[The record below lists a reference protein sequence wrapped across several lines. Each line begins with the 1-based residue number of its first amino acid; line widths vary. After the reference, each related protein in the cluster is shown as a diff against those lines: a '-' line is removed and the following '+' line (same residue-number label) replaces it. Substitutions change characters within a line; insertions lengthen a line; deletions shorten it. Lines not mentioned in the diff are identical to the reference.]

1 MKPELL
7 MKLALFDLD
16 HTLLPLDS
24 DQSWGEFMLSL
35 GWVDEATFRAHNDA
49 FYADYH
55 AGCWD
60 IHDYVRFATQSV
72 RIQGPE
78 AAALAH
84 RRFMDE
90 VIAPA
95 MHPSALALVKHHR
108 DQGDTLVMVT
118 ATNEFVTGP
127 IAKAFGIDVLLAVE
141 LERDEAGQIT
151 GEIAGVPSLRE
162 GKVIRVTDWLAS
174 QGLDWSQVSATF
186 YSDSTNDL
194 PLLEKVQVPVVTN
207 PDVDFRLNGRRVVM
221 EAGSAWYLK
230 ITDPHSVANHGTE
243 DRVHLVIDGYV
254 NDWVRGLFAA
264 VEEAV

>member
-35 GWVDEATFRAHNDA
+35 GWVDEATFRQRNNA
-49 FYADYH
+49 FYADYQ
-55 AGCWD
+55 AGCLD
-60 IHDYVRFATQSV
+60 IHEYVRFTTQSV
-72 RIQGPE
+72 RERGWE
-78 AAALAH
+78 AAHAAH
-84 RRFMDE
+84 LQFMQR
-90 VIAPA
+90 VIQPA
-95 MHPSALALVKHHR
+95 IKPQATALVEQHR
-108 DQGDTLVMVT
+108 AQGDTLVMVT

-162 GKVIRVTDWLAS
+162 GKVIRVTDWLAK

-207 PDVDFRLNGRRVVM
+207 PSPALRQIAQERSWRILD
-221 EAGSAWYLK
+221 
-230 ITDPHSVANHGTE
+230 
-243 DRVHLVIDGYV
+243 
-254 NDWVRGLFAA
+254 LFGHT
-264 VEEAV
+264 